1 MTSEALRPGP
11 IVGSGP
17 RVRML
22 QRSIVATRVSNAAS
36 VAASFLRTISAHGV
50 DPDRLQAQRAR
61 AREFVSLIR
70 ELESSDESQMFE
82 HSQLVPLEMWD
93 DVAGDL
99 RIPNSLADSLADLLD
114 SIDNRTF
121 VAEDLAAQSEVLAQL
136 AGRLQADGRSNLTSA
151 RHSSRQLAFHEGRH
165 AR

>member
-11 IVGSGP
+11 ITGSGP

-22 QRSIVATRVSNAAS
+22 QRSIVATRMSNAAS
-36 VAASFLRTISAHGV
+36 VAASLLRIISTHDV

-70 ELESSDESQMFE
+70 ELENADESQMFE
-82 HSQLVPLEMWD
+82 HSQLVPSEMWE

-99 RIPNSLADSLADLLD
+99 KIPDSLADSLTKLLD
-114 SIDNRTF
+114 SIDDHTF
-121 VAEDLAAQSEVLAQL
+121 AADELARQAIVLNEL
-136 AGRLQADGRSNLTSA
+136 AGRLQADGRNNLTSA
-151 RHSSRQLAFHEGRH
+151 RQSSRQTIEGRH
-165 AR
+165 AL